1 LLANRLNRLDLVR
14 GLDPQ
19 TYAPHVSGL
28 SVRAMARDGLGLHVG
43 AGDGE
48 SNLDYQ
54 LGNLTGSRLDT
65 T

>member
-1 LLANRLNRLDLVR
+1 
-14 GLDPQ
+14 
-19 TYAPHVSGL
+19 
-28 SVRAMARDGLGLHVG
+28 VG